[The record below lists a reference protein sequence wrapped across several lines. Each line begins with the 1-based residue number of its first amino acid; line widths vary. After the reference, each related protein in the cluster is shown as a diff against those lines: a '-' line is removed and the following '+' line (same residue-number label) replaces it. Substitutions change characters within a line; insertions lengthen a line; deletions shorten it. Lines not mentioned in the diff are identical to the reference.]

1 MSFVQRI
8 KEFRKYRFPKL
19 KWGLAWKITLWYILL
34 LLLTVLMLSTLT
46 YWGNSQALHQE
57 KRQVLENAVTRILGT
72 LDEQQE
78 GQAVDIRD
86 PEALKGNVPKGV
98 TVQLASLR
106 GVVLQMVGNIRV
118 QLPVEQL
125 SGPNIRAMNGKDVYY
140 MARPILSSGKRIG
153 SLQAVVD
160 LEDVE
165 LAQTVL
171 LRQLMW
177 LGGSALLLAAIG
189 GYILSRQV
197 LAPLEDFNREISL
210 LTANDLNR
218 RLPSRGNGDELDLL
232 RRNFNHML
240 ERLEG
245 SFKQQ
250 KQFVANAS
258 HELRT
263 PLMVIRGHADILQRW
278 GAEDPAIVRDS
289 ATVVVDETK
298 MMTKLVENLLTLA
311 REELHL
317 SLVSLNLTELII
329 ESSKGL
335 PFLRSFV
342 VNYDLLPDIELRGD
356 VLYLKQL
363 LRIILENAGKYVPP
377 GGKIRI
383 GLQSGKENVKILI
396 EDNGPGLPPDA
407 LEVIFDRFYR
417 VDEARSRKVPGH
429 GLGLSIAKR
438 IVDAHGG
445 RIWAENL
452 EPHGARFCVVLPLIG
467 FDKYQEKLNLERV

>member
-1 MSFVQRI
+1 MSFAQRI
-8 KEFRKYRFPKL
+8 KNVWNCRFPKL

-57 KRQVLENAVTRILGT
+57 KRQVLENAVTRVLSS

-98 TVQLASLR
+98 TLQLTSVQGA
-106 GVVLQMVGNIRV
+106 VLQMSGNISA
-118 QLPVEQL
+118 QLPVEQQA
-125 SGPNIRAMNGKDVYY
+125 GPEIRVLNGKDVYY
-140 MARPILSSGKRIG
+140 MARPILSNGKQIG
-153 SLQAVVD
+153 SLQAVIE

-171 LRQLMW
+171 LRQLLW
-177 LGGSALLLAAIG
+177 LGGSALLLATIG

-197 LAPLEDFNREISL
+197 LTPIEDLNREISL

-218 RLPSRGNGDELDLL
+218 RLPLRGNGDELDLMG
-232 RRNFNHML
+232 RNFNHML

-289 ATVVVDETK
+289 ATAVVDETK
-298 MMTKLVENLLTLA
+298 MMTRLVENLLTLA
-311 REELHL
+311 REELQL
-317 SLVSLNLTELII
+317 TLVSLNLSELII
-329 ESSKGL
+329 ESTKGL
-335 PFLRSFV
+335 PFLRSFMV
-342 VNYDLLPDIELRGD
+342 TYDLLPDIEIRGD
-356 VLYLKQL
+356 ALYLKQL
-363 LRIILENAGKYVPP
+363 IRIILENAGKYVPSS
-377 GGKIRI
+377 GKIRI
-383 GLQSGKENVKILI
+383 GLQSDEENVKLLI
-396 EDNGPGLPPDA
+396 EDNGPGLPVDA

-417 VDEARSRKVPGH
+417 VDEARSRKVQGH

-438 IVDAHGG
+438 IVEAHGG
-445 RIWAENL
+445 RIWAENV
-452 EPHGARFCVVLPLIG
+452 EPQGARFCVVLPRINSIH
-467 FDKYQEKLNLERV
+467 FV

>member
-1 MSFVQRI
+1 MSFAQRI
-8 KEFRKYRFPKL
+8 KNVWKCRFPKL

-57 KRQVLENAVTRILGT
+57 KRQVLENAVTRVLSS

-98 TVQLASLR
+98 TLQLTSVQGA
-106 GVVLQMVGNIRV
+106 VLQMGGNISA
-118 QLPVEQL
+118 QLPVEQQA
-125 SGPNIRAMNGKDVYY
+125 GPEIRVLNGKDVYY
-140 MARPILSSGKRIG
+140 MARPILSNGKQIG
-153 SLQAVVD
+153 SLQAVIE

-171 LRQLMW
+171 LRQLLW

-197 LAPLEDFNREISL
+197 LTPIEDLNREISL

-218 RLPSRGNGDELDLL
+218 RLPLRGNGDELDLMG
-232 RRNFNHML
+232 RNFNHML

-289 ATVVVDETK
+289 ATAVVDETK
-298 MMTKLVENLLTLA
+298 MMTRLVENLLTLA
-311 REELHL
+311 REELQL
-317 SLVSLNLTELII
+317 TLVSLNLSELII
-329 ESSKGL
+329 ESTKGL
-335 PFLRSFV
+335 PFLRSFM

-356 VLYLKQL
+356 ALYLKQL
-363 LRIILENAGKYVPP
+363 IRIILENAGKYVPS

-383 GLQSGKENVKILI
+383 GLQSDEDNVKILI
-396 EDNGPGLPPDA
+396 EDNGPGLPSNA

-438 IVDAHGG
+438 IVDAHNGE
-445 RIWAENL
+445 IWAENV
-452 EPHGARFCVVLPLIG
+452 EPHGARFCVVLPRMG
-467 FDKYQEKLNLERV
+467 V

>member
-1 MSFVQRI
+1 MSYAQKI
-8 KEFRKYRFPKL
+8 KKVWKYRFPKL

-34 LLLTVLMLSTLT
+34 LLLTVLMLSALT

-57 KRQVLENAVTRILGT
+57 KSQVLENAVTRVLGS

-86 PEALKGNVPKGV
+86 QEALKGNVPKGV
-98 TVQLASLR
+98 TIQLSSVQGAVIQI
-106 GVVLQMVGNIRV
+106 GGNISV
-118 QLPVEQL
+118 QLPVEQQA
-125 SGPNIRAMNGKDVYY
+125 GPEIRTMNSKDVYY
-140 MARPILSSGKRIG
+140 MARPILSSGKQIG

-232 RRNFNHML
+232 GRNFNHML

-298 MMTKLVENLLTLA
+298 MMTRLVENLLTLA

-317 SLVSLNLTELII
+317 SLVALNLTELII

-356 VLYLKQL
+356 ALYLKQL
-363 LRIILENAGKYVPP
+363 LRIILENAGKYVPS
-377 GGKIRI
+377 GGEIRI
-383 GLQSGKENVKILI
+383 GLQSDEDNVKILI

-417 VDEARSRKVPGH
+417 VDQARSRRISGH

-452 EPHGARFCVVLPLIG
+452 EPHGARFCVVLPRNG
-467 FDKYQEKLNLERV
+467 VF

>member
-1 MSFVQRI
+1 MPYAHRI
-8 KEFRKYRFPKL
+8 KKAKKYRFPKL
-19 KWGLAWKITLWYILL
+19 KWGFAWKITLWYMLL

-57 KRQVLENAVTRILGT
+57 KRQVLENAVTRVLSS
-72 LDEQQE
+72 LDEKQE
-78 GQAVDIRD
+78 GQAVDIHD
-86 PEALKGNVPKGV
+86 QEALKGNVPKGV
-98 TVQLASLR
+98 TIQLTSLQ
-106 GVVLQMVGNIRV
+106 GVVLQEEGNIRV
-118 QLPVEQL
+118 RLPVEPQI
-125 SGPNIRAMNGKDVYY
+125 GPEIRAITSKDVYY
-140 MARPILSSGKRIG
+140 MARPILSSGKQIG

-210 LTANDLNR
+210 LTANDLDR
-218 RLPSRGNGDELDLL
+218 RVPSRGNGDELDLL
-232 RRNFNHML
+232 GNNFNHLL

-278 GAEDPAIVRDS
+278 GAEDLAIVRDS
-289 ATVVVDETK
+289 ATAVLEESE

-311 REELHL
+311 RDGLHL
-317 SLVSLNLTELII
+317 TLVSLNLGELIL
-329 ESSKGL
+329 ECTKGL
-335 PFLRSFV
+335 PFLSSFV
-342 VNYDLLPDIELRGD
+342 VNYDLLPNVELRGD
-356 VLYLKQL
+356 ALYLKQL
-363 LRIILENAGKYVPP
+363 IRIILENAGKYVPP
-377 GGKIRI
+377 GGKIQI
-383 GLQSGKENVKILI
+383 GLHSDEDNVKIQI

-438 IVDAHGG
+438 IVQAHEGK
-445 RIWAENL
+445 IWAENL
-452 EPHGARFCVVLPLIG
+452 EPHGARFCVVLPRNGGIL
-467 FDKYQEKLNLERV
+467 V

>member
-1 MSFVQRI
+1 MFFERGI
-8 KEFRKYRFPKL
+8 KKVRKYLFLKL
-19 KWGLAWKITLWYILL
+19 KWGLAWKITLWYMLL
-34 LLLTVLMLSTLT
+34 LLLTVLMLSALT
-46 YWGNSQALHQE
+46 YWGNSRALHKE
-57 KRQVLENAVTRILGT
+57 TIQVLENAVARVLSS
-72 LDEQQE
+72 LDEKQE
-78 GQAVDIRD
+78 GQAVDIHD
-86 PEALKGNVPKGV
+86 QEALKGNVPKGV
-98 TVQLASLR
+98 TIQLTSLQ
-106 GVVLQMVGNIRV
+106 GVILQEEGTIHVR
-118 QLPVEQL
+118 LPVEPQG
-125 SGPNIRAMNGKDVYY
+125 GPEIRAINGKDVYY
-140 MARPILSSGKRIG
+140 MTRPILSSGKQIG
-153 SLQAVVD
+153 ALQAVVD

-171 LRQLMW
+171 FRQLMW

-232 RRNFNHML
+232 GKNFNHML

-250 KQFVANAS
+250 KQFVADAS

-289 ATVVVDETK
+289 ATAVLEETK

-311 REELHL
+311 RDELHL
-317 SLVSLNLTELII
+317 TLLLLNLGELIL
-329 ESSKGL
+329 ESTKGL

-342 VNYDLLPDIELRGD
+342 VNYDLLSDIKIKGD
-356 VLYLKQL
+356 ALYLKQL
-363 LRIILENAGKYVPP
+363 IRIILENAGKYVPP

-383 GLQSGKENVKILI
+383 GLQSDTDNVKILI
-396 EDNGPGLPPDA
+396 EDNGPGLPADA
-407 LEVIFDRFYR
+407 LEVIFERFYR

-445 RIWAENL
+445 RIWAENV
-452 EPHGARFCVVLPLIG
+452 EPQGARFCVVLPL
-467 FDKYQEKLNLERV
+467 NNRT